1 MKYGLSEEQLAEI
14 IAFIKGYPEVEE
26 AILFGSRAIDTYK
39 EASDI
44 DIAIKGEKV
53 TAGLAATIK
62 FDLEEDTFLPFF
74 FDVLAYPSLTNRAL
88 IEHIDNKGVR
98 LFGGDVGGEWVE
110 VSLSDIVS
118 KLGDGLHGTPDYDD
132 DGEYFFVNG
141 NNLNNGKVLLKEGT
155 KRTNKVEYEKYK
167 KNLNNRTIL
176 LSINGTIGNVAYYN
190 NEKCILGKSACYFN
204 VLDEVD
210 RTYVYYQICNK
221 TFQSYIN
228 EYAHGTTIQNVSLKT
243 IREYTFRLPPL
254 PEQKA
259 IANVLSSLDDKI
271 DLLHRQNKTL
281 EAMAET
287 LFRQWFIEEAK
298 EDWEDGCLGDI
309 AMNIKDAV
317 QTPKIKDEWLYVGL
331 EHISRRNIALNQH
344 GYGRDVSSNKF
355 YFKQNDILFGKLR
368 PYFHKVCFS
377 PIEGICST
385 DILVLRPIKSELF
398 AFSLFA
404 FYQDDVVEFA
414 NLGSGGTRMPRTDW
428 NILKSFP
435 IVLPDKDTIIKF
447 NDVIIPSLK
456 KITENISQIQTLE
469 KLRDNLLPKLMSGEV
484 RVAYDQQD
492 AA

>member
-1 MKYGLSEEQLAEI
+1 MSECLSNNEDYLGNGIDKFPLNWEI
-14 IAFIKGYPEVEE
+14 LTVDDLKGTEKKSIISGP
-26 AILFGSRAIDTYK
+26 FGSNISSKY
-39 EASDI
+39 
-44 DIAIKGEKV
+44 
-53 TAGLAATIK
+53 
-62 FDLEEDTFLPFF
+62 F
-74 FDVLAYPSLTNRAL
+74 VL
-88 IEHIDNKGVR
+88 DGVPVIR
-98 LFGGDVGGEWVE
+98 
-110 VSLSDIVS
+110 
-118 KLGDGLHGTPDYDD
+118 
-132 DGEYFFVNG
+132 G
-141 NNLNNGKVLLKEGT
+141 NNLSLNIGKKFIDEGF
-155 KRTNKVEYEKYK
+155 VYISDEKANELNTWAI
-167 KNLNNRTIL
+167 KNDIIFTAV
-176 LSINGTIGNVAYYN
+176 GTIGQVGLLKGSEKYTSYIISNKQLRFRVNLDRLNPYFAYYWFASDRVVEEIKQRN
-190 NEKCILGKSACYFN
+190 TGSSVPLINLPVLKSLTVN
-204 VLDEVD
+204 V
-210 RTYVYYQICNK
+210 
-221 TFQSYIN
+221 
-228 EYAHGTTIQNVSLKT
+228 
-243 IREYTFRLPPL
+243 PPL